1 MNHTVLD
8 SVALGYQPVWGRA
21 RQLAA
26 VRLAVHVLHPES
38 VDAEHLWRAIGND
51 WPAAAPT
58 LILAPSTPELLDQ
71 ALQEPPLRN
80 TWLEVPHAW
89 FETPDSL
96 AQLVIAARQGHQLLR
111 AADLAS
117 VRSEVITPLDVRSLL
132 QLHADDALLA
142 LRQRSSV
149 ELTLSRALLPGQIY
163 AGVASHP
170 LASVCLDQAG
180 AWGLLGWPDED
191 VLHTYRDRPPQCSAA
206 VIEQILA
213 GMEAEC
219 SLEHLERLVR
229 QDPVLVY
236 RLLALVNSAAYGL
249 RHEIR
254 SLRHALMMLGFTS
267 LARWLREQQAANL
280 AAASAEDQRQDEHAR
295 EDDLH
300 PVRYAMVMRSRLAQH
315 LLESGAEDDLR
326 AEVYLTALFAQLDR
340 LLHKPLGGLI
350 QKLPLSERV
359 FDAVL
364 RASGPYHPLLDVARA
379 QGDPSELN
387 ALPAVCERHEIGLEH
402 ANRSL
407 LRMLSSSRDHSPATT
422 AA

>member
-8 SVALGYQPVWGRA
+8 SVALGYQPVWGRT

-26 VRLAVHVLHPES
+26 VRLAVLVVNPES
-38 VDAEHLWRAIGND
+38 VDAEHLWRAIGNV
-51 WPAAAPT
+51 WPVAAPT
-58 LILAPSTPELLDQ
+58 LILAFDAPELLHQ

-80 TWLEVPHAW
+80 TWLEVPHGY
-89 FETPDSL
+89 FEAPESL
-96 AQLVIAARQGHQLLR
+96 ALLVQASARGHQLLR
-111 AADLAS
+111 AANLAA

-132 QLHADDALLA
+132 QLSADDALLA
-142 LRQRSSV
+142 LRQRNSV
-149 ELTLSRALLPGQIY
+149 ELTLARALLPGQIY
-163 AGVASHP
+163 AGVASQQ

-191 VLHTYRDRPPQCSAA
+191 VLHADRDRPPQCSAA
-206 VIEQILA
+206 VIDQILA
-213 GMEAEC
+213 GMQAEC

-249 RHEIR
+249 RHEIQ
-254 SLRHALMMLGFTS
+254 SLRHALMMLGFTA
-267 LARWLREQQAANL
+267 LARWLREQQAAST
-280 AAASAEDQRQDEHAR
+280 AAACAANGRNAK
-295 EDDLH
+295 DDLH

-315 LLESGAEDDLR
+315 LLESGAEDNLR

-340 LLHKPLGGLI
+340 LLHQPLGGLI
-350 QKLPLSERV
+350 QKLPLSARV

-364 RASGPYHPLLDVARA
+364 RDSGPYHPMLDIARA
-379 QGDPSELN
+379 QGNPAELTAVP
-387 ALPAVCERHEIGLEH
+387 ALCEHHEVSLEH

-407 LRMLSSSRDHSPATT
+407 LRMLATSRDHSPAAITV
-422 AA
+422 A

>member
-8 SVALGYQPVWGRA
+8 SVALGYQPVWNRA

-26 VRLAVHVLHPES
+26 VRLAVQVLHPES

-51 WPAAAPT
+51 WPVAAPT
-58 LILAPSTPELLDQ
+58 LILAPNTPELLNQ

-89 FETPDSL
+89 FEAPESL
-96 AQLVIAARQGHQLLR
+96 ARLVSAARRGHQLLR
-111 AADLAS
+111 AADLAA

-132 QLHADDALLA
+132 QLSADDALLA
-142 LRQRSSV
+142 LRQRNSV

-163 AGVASHP
+163 AGVADHQ
-170 LASVCLDQAG
+170 LASVCLDQAS

-191 VLHTYRDRPPQCSAA
+191 VLHAYRDRPPQCSAA

-219 SLEHLERLVR
+219 SLDHLERLVR

-249 RHEIR
+249 RHEIQ

-267 LARWLREQQAANL
+267 LARWLREQQTVHQGG
-280 AAASAEDQRQDEHAR
+280 ASAAKGRDAK
-295 EDDLH
+295 DDLH

-326 AEVYLTALFAQLDR
+326 AEVYLTALFVQLDR

-364 RASGPYHPLLDVARA
+364 RNSGPYHPLLDVARA
-379 QGDPSELN
+379 QGDLAELS
-387 ALPAVCERHEIGLEH
+387 ALPAVCEHHEISLEH

-407 LRMLSSSRDHSPATT
+407 LRMLATSRDYAPAITT
-422 AA
+422 PA

>member
-26 VRLAVHVLHPES
+26 VRLAVQVLHPES
-38 VDAEHLWRAIGND
+38 VDAEHLWRALGND

-58 LILAPSTPELLDQ
+58 LIIAPSTPELLDQ
-71 ALQEPPLRN
+71 ALQGPPLRHS
-80 TWLEVPHAW
+80 WLEVPHAW
-89 FETPDSL
+89 FEAPDTL
-96 AQLVIAARQGHQLLR
+96 AQLVVAVRRGHQLLR
-111 AADLAS
+111 AADLAA
-117 VRSEVITPLDVRSLL
+117 VRSEVISPLDVRSLL
-132 QLHADDALLA
+132 QLSADDALLA
-142 LRQRSSV
+142 RRQRNSA

-163 AGVASHP
+163 AGVADHP
-170 LASVCLDQAG
+170 LANICLDQAG

-191 VLHTYRDRPPQCSAA
+191 TLHAHRERPPQCSAG

-219 SLEHLERLVR
+219 SLEQLERLVR

-249 RHEIR
+249 RHEIQ
-254 SLRHALMMLGFTS
+254 SLRHALMMLGFTT
-267 LARWLREQQAANL
+267 LARWLREQQAAHDNT
-280 AAASAEDQRQDEHAR
+280 SADAQAEA
-295 EDDLH
+295 DLH

-315 LLESGAEDDLR
+315 LLESGAGDDLR
-326 AEVYLTALFAQLDR
+326 AEVYLTALFAELDR

-350 QKLPLSERV
+350 QKLPLSERI

-364 RASGPYHPLLDVARA
+364 RATGPYHALLEVARA
-379 QGDPSELN
+379 QGDPNELA
-387 ALPAVCERHEIGLEH
+387 ALPAICERHEIGLEH

-407 LRMLSSSRDHSPATT
+407 LRMLATSRDYAGEREPD
-422 AA
+422 

>member
-1 MNHTVLD
+1 MHHTVLD
-8 SVALGYQPVWGRA
+8 SVALGYQPVWSRA

-26 VRLAVHVLHPES
+26 VRLSVQVLLPES

-51 WPAAAPT
+51 WPLAAPT
-58 LILAPSTPELLDQ
+58 LILAPNTPELLGQ
-71 ALQEPPLRN
+71 ALHEPPLRN

-89 FETPDSL
+89 FEAPESL
-96 AQLVIAARQGHQLLR
+96 AQLVTATGRGHHLLR
-111 AADLAS
+111 AADLSA

-132 QLHADDALLA
+132 QLNADDALLA

-163 AGVASHP
+163 ASVADHK
-170 LASVCLDQAG
+170 LASVCLDQAS

-191 VLHTYRDRPPQCSAA
+191 VLHAYRDQPPQCSAA

-236 RLLALVNSAAYGL
+236 RLLALVNSAAFGL
-249 RHEIR
+249 RHEIQ
-254 SLRHALMMLGFTS
+254 SLRHALMMLGFTA
-267 LARWLREQQAANL
+267 LGRWLREQQAVNHDT
-280 AAASAEDQRQDEHAR
+280 ASAAGERGAK
-295 EDDLH
+295 DDLH

-315 LLESGAEDDLR
+315 LLEPSAEGDLR
-326 AEVYLTALFAQLDR
+326 AEVYLTGLFAQLDR
-340 LLHKPLGGLI
+340 LLHQPLGGLI

-364 RASGPYHPLLDVARA
+364 RDSGPYHPLLDVARA
-379 QGDPSELN
+379 QSDPAELG

-407 LRMLSSSRDHSPATT
+407 LRMLATSRDYARECELSSPA
-422 AA
+422 

>member
-1 MNHTVLD
+1 MNHSVLD
-8 SVALGYQPVWGRA
+8 SVALGYQPVWGRT
-21 RQLAA
+21 RHLAA
-26 VRLAVHVLHPES
+26 VRLAVQVLHPES

-58 LILAPSTPELLDQ
+58 LILALSTPKLLFQ

-80 TWLEVPHAW
+80 TWLEVPHGC
-89 FETPDSL
+89 FEAPESL
-96 AQLVIAARQGHQLLR
+96 SLLVAASAKGHQLLR
-111 AADLAS
+111 AADLAA
-117 VRSEVITPLDVRSLL
+117 VRSEVISPLDVRSLL
-132 QLHADDALLA
+132 QLNIDDALLA
-142 LRQRSSV
+142 LRQRNSI

-163 AGVASHP
+163 AGVVNHQ
-170 LASVCLDQAG
+170 LASTCLDQAG

-191 VLHTYRDRPPQCSAA
+191 VLHADRDRPPQCSAA
-206 VIEQILA
+206 VIDQILA
-213 GMEAEC
+213 GMQAEC

-249 RHEIR
+249 RHEIQ
-254 SLRHALMMLGFTS
+254 SLRHSLMMLGFTT
-267 LARWLREQQAANL
+267 LARWLREQQAAST
-280 AAASAEDQRQDEHAR
+280 AQASAAGERHAK
-295 EDDLH
+295 DDLH

-340 LLHKPLGGLI
+340 LLHQPLSGLI
-350 QKLPLSERV
+350 QKLPLSARV

-364 RASGPYHPLLDVARA
+364 RDSGPYHPMLDIARA
-379 QGDPSELN
+379 QGNPAELD
-387 ALPAVCERHEIGLEH
+387 ALPALCERHEIGLEH

-407 LRMLSSSRDHSPATT
+407 LRMLATSRDHSPTT
-422 AA
+422 IKAA

>member
-1 MNHTVLD
+1 MNNTVLD
-8 SVALGYQPVWGRA
+8 SVALGYQPVWSRA

-26 VRLAVHVLHPES
+26 VRLAVQVLHPES

-51 WPAAAPT
+51 WPVAAPT
-58 LILAPSTPELLDQ
+58 LILAPNTPELLHQ
-71 ALQEPPLRN
+71 ALQESPLRN

-89 FETPDSL
+89 FEAPESL
-96 AQLVIAARQGHQLLR
+96 ARLVAASARGHRLLR
-111 AADLAS
+111 AADLAA

-132 QLHADDALLA
+132 QLSADDALLA
-142 LRQRSSV
+142 LRQRNSV
-149 ELTLSRALLPGQIY
+149 ELTLARALLPGQIY
-163 AGVASHP
+163 AGVADHQ

-191 VLHTYRDRPPQCSAA
+191 VLHAYRDRPPQFSPA
-206 VIEQILA
+206 VIDQILA

-219 SLEHLERLVR
+219 SLDHLERLVR

-249 RHEIR
+249 RHEIQ

-267 LARWLREQQAANL
+267 LARWLREQQTVNQGG
-280 AAASAEDQRQDEHAR
+280 ASAAKGRDAK
-295 EDDLH
+295 DDLH

-315 LLESGAEDDLR
+315 LLESVAEDDLR

-364 RASGPYHPLLDVARA
+364 RDSGPYHPMLDVARV
-379 QGDPSELN
+379 QGDPAELG
-387 ALPAVCERHEIGLEH
+387 ALPAVCARHEIGLEH

-407 LRMLSSSRDHSPATT
+407 LRMLATSRDYAPATT
-422 AA
+422 TPA

>member
-8 SVALGYQPVWGRA
+8 SVALGYQPVWSRA

-58 LILAPSTPELLDQ
+58 LILAPGTPELLDQ

-80 TWLEVPHAW
+80 TWLEVPLAW
-89 FETPDSL
+89 FEAPDSL
-96 AQLVIAARQGHQLLR
+96 AQLVAATAKGHHLLR
-111 AADLAS
+111 AADLAA

-132 QLHADDALLA
+132 QLNAEDALLA

-163 AGVASHP
+163 AGVADHQ
-170 LASVCLDQAG
+170 LARVCLDQAS

-191 VLHTYRDRPPQCSAA
+191 VLHAYRERPPQCSSA

-249 RHEIR
+249 RHEIQ

-267 LARWLREQQAANL
+267 LARWLREQQAANHATAST
-280 AAASAEDQRQDEHAR
+280 AAECGG

-300 PVRYAMVMRSRLAQH
+300 PVRYAMVMRSRLSQH
-315 LLESGAEDDLR
+315 LLESGAEEDLR

-350 QKLPLSERV
+350 QKLPLAERV

-379 QGDPSELN
+379 QGDPSELG

-407 LRMLSSSRDHSPATT
+407 LRMLSSSRDHSPAT
-422 AA
+422 AS